1 MILQPELGN
10 IFSARLRKQYS
21 DKCMALKGQSHENI
35 SPDENIF
42 NKNQDLYTKR
52 EIHRICKINSKR
64 FYEQL

>member
-1 MILQPELGN
+1 MALKGQSHGN
-10 IFSARLRKQYS
+10 ISPDEGYLI
-21 DKCMALKGQSHENI
+21 LKGQSHENI